1 MVVPKENKG
10 QEIEESNQYQSTEA
24 NGIEATLQRMWK
36 DILGIEKVGRDDHFF
51 ELGGHSLNATG
62 LISQIHKEFGVE
74 LTLTDMFNHPTIEKL
89 QAFIEKA
96 EKHRTHYPPLK
107 DEHSSFISVLVK

>member
-1 MVVPKENKG
+1 
-10 QEIEESNQYQSTEA
+10 
-24 NGIEATLQRMWK
+24 K
-36 DILGIEKVGRDDHFF
+36 DILGIEKVERDDHFF

-74 LTLTDMFNHPTIEKL
+74 LTLTDMFNNPTIEKL

-96 EKHRTHYPPLK
+96 EKHQYFKIEPVEKKDTYPLSAAQRRTFL
-107 DEHSSFISVLVK
+107 I